1 MAKRQLQE
9 INAGSMADIA
19 FLLLIFFLVTTTMD
33 VDTGLLRRLP
43 PIPDKNQK
51 AEDSKVN
58 KRNVFAVLVN
68 ASDRLLV
75 NGEPIDVS
83 QLRAKTIEFIANPSG
98 GVKMSEQE
106 LKEIEGLGNAM
117 VSKGVISL
125 QNDRGTSYQMYIR
138 VQNEL
143 IAAYNDLRNE
153 FAMQQY
159 GKKFDFLY
167 EDQQEVVK
175 QVYPQRISEAE
186 PKNIGG
192 K

>member
-1 MAKRQLQE
+1 MAKRQIQE

-51 AEDSKVN
+51 VDDTKIN

-68 ASDRLLV
+68 ANDRLLV
-75 NGEPIDVS
+75 NGEPTDIT
-83 QLRAKTIEFIANPSG
+83 QLRAKTKEFVANPTDNVHLSEKEQKNIT
-98 GVKMSEQE
+98 GVGSMM
-106 LKEIEGLGNAM
+106 I
-117 VSKGVISL
+117 SKGVVSL
-125 QNDRGTSYQMYIR
+125 QNARGTSYQMYIK

-143 IAAYNDLRNE
+143 IAAYNELRDE
-153 FAMQQY
+153 FARQHF
-159 GKKFDFLY
+159 GKSYHLLY
-167 EDQQEVVK
+167 EDDQSVVREVF
-175 QVYPQRISEAE
+175 PQRISEAE
-186 PKNIGG
+186 PVSIGG